1 MFGPA
6 DAAPMDAVSPIF
18 TGLGLLAAAVYLF
31 FCHSLSVIARKTDQ
45 GDTAEI
51 FAYLPML
58 QVLPMIWAGG
68 GRVWRALLVG
78 VALVL
83 ADVLLFVA
91 AGMVEGPLSVL
102 MMFAA
107 TSSFAIACTL
117 YFAVIGWNTAIARG
131 LPGFVGLLTLVA
143 SALAYPI
150 LAFHDGWAR
159 PHRAGATIGA
169 VLCLAFVIPM
179 AFLGD
184 EVERKLAEVQAEAA
198 AEAGGTAFDPVAF
211 QTAIDEAEPAPM
223 PDTVA
228 VVAEESAPG
237 EAPAPMPTPV
247 ARSHEQSIRALF
259 QLQERF
265 DRLDAISTP
274 DRLRDADDRARALAL
289 VGQLR
294 AELAALRGQLD
305 AATHA
310 ELASHLVAAEARI
323 HGRPVPGDRA
333 GRGQVR
339 LADRAG
345 PQPGASHAPPAAPAA
360 PADPAPTRPFPV
372 RIADECPPD
381 TELRSR
387 ASDDGHEE
395 WCQQRAEQGGL
406 RHGWYARLLGDG
418 RPEQVGEYREGLR
431 VGVWT
436 RFHPDGSIR
445 AQAQFEEGMQHGW
458 LLSFDRAG
466 ARQKALRFDRGNPVR

>member
-1 MFGPA
+1 MEL
-6 DAAPMDAVSPIF
+6 VSPIF
-18 TGLGLLAAAVYLF
+18 VGLGLLAAAFYLL

-51 FAYLPML
+51 FAYVPML

-68 GRVWRALLVG
+68 GRVWRALLVA

-91 AGMVEGPLSVL
+91 AGMVDGPLSAL
-102 MMFAA
+102 MIFVA

-117 YFAVIGWNTAIARG
+117 YFAVIGWNTAVARG

-159 PHRAGATIGA
+159 PHRAGATLGVA
-169 VLCLAFVIPM
+169 LCLAFVVPM

-184 EVERKLAEVQAEAA
+184 EVERALAEVQAEAA
-198 AEAGGTAFDPVAF
+198 AEAGEGVFDPVAF
-211 QTAIDEAEPAPM
+211 ERAIEDAAPAPM

-228 VVAEESAPG
+228 VVTQATEPG
-237 EAPAPMPTPV
+237 GAPAAMPAPV
-247 ARSHEQSIRALF
+247 ARNHEESIRALF
-259 QLQERF
+259 KLQERF
-265 DRLDAISTP
+265 DRLDAISTSERIE
-274 DRLRDADDRARALAL
+274 DSDDRARALAL
-289 VGQLR
+289 VGELR
-294 AELAALRGQLD
+294 TELAALRGQLD

-323 HGRPVPGDRA
+323 HGRAVPADSA
-333 GRGQVR
+333 HSGRVR
-339 LADRAG
+339 LAGGRSPA
-345 PQPGASHAPPAAPAA
+345 PGDPRSSPAAHPAA
-360 PADPAPTRPFPV
+360 PADARDHAPTRPFPV
-372 RIADECPPD
+372 RIAEDCPPN

-387 ASDDGHEE
+387 ASDEGDEE
-395 WCQQRAEQGGL
+395 WCQQRPDQGGL
-406 RHGWYARLLGDG
+406 RHGWYARLFGDG
-418 RPEQVGEYREGLR
+418 RPEQVGEYRNGLR

-436 RFHPDGSIR
+436 RFHRDGSIR

-466 ARQKALRFDRGNPVR
+466 ARQKAVRFERGNAVR